1 MTNTS
6 KTILFFGN
14 ERLVSGLSS
23 TDAPILSGLIEQG
36 YNVAAVISHHSESRS
51 RKNRPLEVAAI
62 AEAHG
67 IPVLTPDRPADI
79 YDELAFFHADAAV
92 LSAYGRIV
100 PQKIIDLF
108 PLGIINIHPSL
119 LPKYRGPT
127 PIESAVVNGD
137 KETGVSIM
145 SLSAEM
151 DAGPVYAQ
159 KSIELSGTETKFEV
173 YDKLSALGTELLL
186 SILPKILSG
195 ELEPQP
201 QQGEPT
207 YCQLLNKNDAWL
219 DSKTLTAEQAER
231 MVRAYLEFP
240 KTKVK
245 INDKDIIITKAH
257 VNDNSQS
264 PLDVRFRDGHY
275 LSIDELIGPTGKIM
289 SNTDFLNGYGV

>member
-23 TDAPILSGLIEQG
+23 TDAPILSDLIEQD

-79 YDELAFFHADAAV
+79 YDELASFHADAAV

-100 PQKIIDLF
+100 PQKVIDLF
-108 PLGIINIHPSL
+108 PLGIINVHPSL

-159 KSIELSGTETKFEV
+159 KSIELAGTETKFEV
-173 YDKLSALGTELLL
+173 YEKLSTLGAELLL
-186 SILPKILSG
+186 GILPEILSG

-207 YCQLLNKNDAWL
+207 YCQLLTKEDAWL
-219 DSKTLTAEQAER
+219 DPQSLTAEQAER
-231 MVRAYLEFP
+231 RVRAYLEFP

-245 INDKDIIITKAH
+245 IDNKDVIVTKSH
-257 VNDNSQS
+257 VSKMVETK
-264 PLDVRFRDGHY
+264 LDIPCGDGQY
-275 LSIDELIGPTGKIM
+275 LSIDELIGPSGRKM
-289 SNTDFLNGYGV
+289 DAKSFLNGYAA

>member
-151 DAGPVYAQ
+151 DAGPVKHRA
-159 KSIELSGTETKFEV
+159 
-173 YDKLSALGTELLL
+173 
-186 SILPKILSG
+186 
-195 ELEPQP
+195 
-201 QQGEPT
+201 
-207 YCQLLNKNDAWL
+207 
-219 DSKTLTAEQAER
+219 
-231 MVRAYLEFP
+231 VR
-240 KTKVK
+240 
-245 INDKDIIITKAH
+245 N
-257 VNDNSQS
+257 
-264 PLDVRFRDGHY
+264 
-275 LSIDELIGPTGKIM
+275 
-289 SNTDFLNGYGV
+289 